1 MENNQEKA
9 SWTSETLRL
18 HLTALMDRDKEAAR
32 EAVRIAL
39 EAVKDRQDGIS
50 KQSTMNALLVSVV
63 ISTLTLIVMF
73 FFHK

>member
-1 MENNQEKA
+1 
-9 SWTSETLRL
+9 
-18 HLTALMDRDKEAAR
+18 MDRDKEAAR